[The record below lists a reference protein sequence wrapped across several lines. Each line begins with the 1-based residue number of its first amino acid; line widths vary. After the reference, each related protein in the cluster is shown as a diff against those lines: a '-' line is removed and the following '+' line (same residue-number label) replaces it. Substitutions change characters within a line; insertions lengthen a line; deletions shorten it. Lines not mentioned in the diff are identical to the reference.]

1 MWGHTDKSGA
11 ARPCGSRSRRKRDK
25 AANKAP
31 VGALSRDRVRRK
43 EPAFD
48 EQFLSLA
55 ESFGLTPAEFMA
67 KLTMERKLQKLTRG

>member
-1 MWGHTDKSGA
+1 MWGHTDKSGT
-11 ARPCGSRSRRKRDK
+11 ARPCGSGARRRRDK

-31 VGALSRDRVRRK
+31 TGALSRDKVRRL
-43 EPAFD
+43 EPMFD

-67 KLTMERKLQKLTRG
+67 KLTVERKLQKLTRG